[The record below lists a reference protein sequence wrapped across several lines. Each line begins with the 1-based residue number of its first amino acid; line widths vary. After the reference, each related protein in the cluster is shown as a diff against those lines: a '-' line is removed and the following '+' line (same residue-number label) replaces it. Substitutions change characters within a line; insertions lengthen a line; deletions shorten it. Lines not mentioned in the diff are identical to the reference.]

1 MSKLIQIRQRIKAIE
16 TIKKVTHAMRL
27 ISMSSHSRL
36 RAKQEQLQKYRN
48 EIHTLFSKL
57 QTFAPEWQNKI
68 INPTNKKTTLF
79 ILVGSQKGLCGTFN
93 ANLFSK
99 FPAYLAEDTSTDFTI
114 IGVGKKAVDYLHA
127 QYPST
132 ITKTFDTFTTRT
144 MISIALDLTDTIM
157 EQQIPY
163 ARVVMVSNEFSGF
176 FKQKPRASI
185 LIPSHEATLEKT
197 NMEAQAPPVEG
208 YIWKHQAN
216 KILDVLARQ
225 YIEAQ
230 IYSLLFES
238 MLAEQAARFV
248 SMDSSTRNA
257 QSLLESTKL
266 GYNKLRQA
274 IITKE
279 LTELS
284 SNFQ

>member
-36 RAKQEQLQKYRN
+36 RAKQEQLQRYRN
-48 EIHTLFSKL
+48 EIHILFSKL
-57 QTFAPEWQNKI
+57 QAFAPEWENKI
-68 INPTNKKTTLF
+68 INPTNKQTTLF

-93 ANLFSK
+93 ANLFNK
-99 FPAYLAEDTSTDFTI
+99 FPKYVAEDTSTDFTI
-114 IGVGKKAVDYLHA
+114 IGVGKKAVDYLHT
-127 QYPST
+127 QYAAA

-144 MISIALDLTDTIM
+144 MISIALDLTETIM

-197 NMEAQAPPVEG
+197 NTQTQAPPTEG
-208 YIWKHQAN
+208 YIWKHQA
-216 KILDVLARQ
+216 KRILDVLARQ
-225 YIEAQ
+225 HIEAQ

-257 QSLLESTKL
+257 ENLLETTKL
-266 GYNKLRQA
+266 SYNKLRQA

-284 SNFQ
+284 GNFQ